1 MADID
6 KITVPSTGTTYNI
19 KDTTARNSIP
29 TKTSQLQNDS
39 GFLTSAP
46 VESVNGKTGAVT
58 LTASD
63 VSAVPT
69 TRKVNNKALSTDI
82 TLTASDVSAIP
93 TSDKQSYNSASSL
106 SWNSLSADQKAMVP
120 TIQGIAFWNGAYD
133 GSQSNLKYSA
143 NGEICGKS
151 GFTMTGQILTSFKTS
166 VAVGSYGTAQTTI
179 PNLVDEVRFSSGCM
193 GSVSLGT
200 AYTKDGVTIATGWYN
215 FSYVPHRSGG
225 VNGSASG
232 DNCNYGTLT
241 LWGMTVNTGI
251 YVIRI
256 ASAAINS
263 LHKYDYV
270 VTGTSGDWKYKKW
283 GDGTVEAWGT
293 VSAGTYTGGQ
303 WVTNLYYQNITV
315 TVPSGIFST
324 APTFMQVSPYG
335 NLQWTYYGGTIDSTT
350 SLNLRFCHPNNT
362 SQALTAHIYLRS

>member
-1 MADID
+1 M
-6 KITVPSTGTTYNI
+6 KYLGSITDNNDLVTKKYV
-19 KDTTARNSIP
+19 DDSI
-29 TKTSQLQNDS
+29 TSY
-39 GFLTSAP
+39 TPP
-46 VESVNGKTGAVT
+46 VTSVNSKTGAV
-58 LTASD
+58 S
-63 VSAVPT
+63 
-69 TRKVNNKALSTDI
+69 
-82 TLTASDVSAIP
+82 LTASDVSAIP

-120 TIQGIAFWNGAYD
+120 TIQGLAFWNGAYD
-133 GSQSNLKYSA
+133 GSSSNLKYSA

-200 AYTKDGVTIATGWYN
+200 AYTKDGVTISTGWYN

-251 YVIRI
+251 YVIRV
-256 ASAAINS
+256 ASATINS

-293 VSAGTYTGGQ
+293 VSIGTYTGTQ
-303 WVTNLYYQNITV
+303 WVTNLYYQNTQV
-315 TVPSGIFST
+315 SVPSGIFSST
-324 APTFMQVSPYG
+324 PSFANVTTIGALSG
-335 NLQWTYYGGTIDSTT
+335 NGWTVWGVDIASAQT
-350 SLNLRFCHPNNT
+350 LNIRFCKPT
-362 SQALTAHIYLRS
+362 SGSMSLTASIYLRS